1 MCLCYSHWKVSK
13 QDLESRGEINNLA
26 DSKLPYKVTRL
37 FDRSH
42 RLPIRKNREIHFV
55 RFNLYLLS
63 SLSVDI
69 LLGVK
74 IHSFFSFEFFDC
86 ITTILNKI

>member
-13 QDLESRGEINNLA
+13 QDLESRGEIKNLA
-26 DSKLPYKVTRL
+26 DSKLPYKVIGL

-42 RLPIRKNREIHFV
+42 RLSIRKNHEIHFV

-74 IHSFFSFEFFDC
+74 IHTGFFFF
-86 ITTILNKI
+86 